1 MKLPFRFRTF
11 PLLALVALLFTTAT
25 GRSAEQYAV
34 GSLIAPFSAN
44 DQFGTPF
51 KLGADCRALLVSFDM
66 ATGKQANLKLS
77 ALGKDFLPRHQAI
90 YVADIHGM
98 PAIGRAF
105 ALPKMRSY
113 THRIVLADSDTLL
126 APFPR
131 QEKRV
136 TLLLLRNGKIAAI
149 RYWNPEKDDVGTI
162 LGSRR

>member
-1 MKLPFRFRTF
+1 MRSLA
-11 PLLALVALLFTTAT
+11 LLAFATLLFSAPI

-34 GSLIAPFSAN
+34 GSAVVPFSAN
-44 DQFGTPF
+44 DQFGAPF
-51 KLGADCRALLVSFDM
+51 NFGADCRAVLVSFNM

-77 ALGKDFLPRHQAI
+77 ALGKEFLPKHQAI

-113 THRIVLADSDTLL
+113 THRIVLADSDALL

-131 QEKRV
+131 QEKHV
-136 TLLLLRNGKIAAI
+136 TVLLLKNGKIAAI
-149 RYWNPEKDDVGTI
+149 RYWDPDKGDVRSI
-162 LGSRR
+162 LGNR